1 MTKPGPNEFFDIN
14 KLPADWGILVFPIS
28 ISLIT
33 TSQNPKKCLEHI
45 RNFSPDKINTPK
57 VGANF
62 VYGDFL
68 YLHSDNKASE
78 LKHRFMNLVV
88 DHKNALQRLV
98 AKNHQDFQIQH
109 SFNYETWN
117 QMYLG
122 VNNFPE
128 KLQELINLF
137 GKDKLFQK
145 YLKEDADRYGRGLDE
160 NQINFFLEEHLLQY
174 LLLHQKIRLRND
186 YVQDRE
192 KWVLWAYPGV
202 PPKALVYLLQLNPFD
217 LETDNPYGMAE
228 YNLENN
234 KLYEF
239 DRLDLETW
247 NYE

>member
-1 MTKPGPNEFFDIN
+1 MPKPGQNEFFDIN

-33 TSQNPKKCLEHI
+33 TSQNPKKCLEYI
-45 RNFSPDKINTPK
+45 RNFSPEKINAPK

-68 YLHSDNKASE
+68 YLHSDAKAAE
-78 LKHRFMNLVV
+78 LKHRFMNLTV

-98 AKNHQDFQIQH
+98 TKNHQDFQIQH

-122 VNNFPE
+122 VNDFPE
-128 KLQELINLF
+128 KLQKLISLYEE
-137 GKDKLFQK
+137 DELFQK
-145 YLKEDADRYGRGLDE
+145 YIREDADRHGRELGE

-174 LLLHQKIRLRND
+174 LLLHQQIRLRND

-228 YNLENN
+228 YNLKNH

-239 DRLDLETW
+239 DRLDLATW